1 MKVTAVLFDLDG
13 TLLPMEQEA
22 FAKVYF
28 GLLAESMATH
38 GFEPTSLLQAI
49 EAGVVAMVKN
59 DGSQTN
65 EEAFW
70 AELRQHFGP
79 DAREAEPKFTQ
90 FYEKDFLKVQSVCG
104 FDPQVKPTVDA
115 LKAMGLKVILA
126 TNPIFPAIATRQRA
140 QWTGLKPEDFLYI
153 TTYENSSF
161 SKPNPLYYREILD
174 RFGLAPEECL
184 MVGNDAKEDMQA
196 AAEAGLQVFLLP
208 KCLVNKD
215 GLDISRYPQGELKDL
230 LAFVRKRTANS

>member
-1 MKVTAVLFDLDG
+1 MKLTAVLFDLDG
-13 TLLPMEQEA
+13 TLLPMEQETFTKA
-22 FAKVYF
+22 YF
-28 GLLAESMATH
+28 DLLARSMAPH
-38 GFEPTSLLQAI
+38 GFEPKALLNAI
-49 EAGVVAMVKN
+49 WAGVAAMVKN
-59 DGSQTN
+59 DGSISN

-70 AELRQHFGP
+70 AQLRVHFGP
-79 DAREAEPKFTQ
+79 NARDAEPKFTR
-90 FYEKDFLKVQSVCG
+90 FYEEDFPRVRAACG
-104 FDPQVKPTVDA
+104 FSPEVKPTVEA
-115 LKAMGLKVILA
+115 IKAMGLKVILA
-126 TNPIFPAIATRQRA
+126 TNPIFPAIATRQRV

-208 KCLVNKD
+208 KCLVNKG